1 MHGRTYAGC
10 SRWKGARSSPGSRA
24 LGCEAPTPTGRPA
37 ASPCHSLEEH
47 RPARLVAAVG
57 VVVEGEEVPGLVEH
71 DLLGVAEPVAEHLQA
86 GAVELAAEDRAR
98 PEPDEPLPLR
108 GLDVEAAVAHR
119 EVETAV
125 GTDDRAVE
133 VVPEERDPEPVPRAV
148 ALALLRDPVTV
159 RVHELP
165 HVRDAREP
173 DLHSA
178 VREHLRQEPR
188 TDPRR
193 RVVEAGREDGRF
205 VRFPIAVDVHQ
216 PHDPLGLRLELLG
229 VSLGT
234 GARYIAT
241 RSATVR
247 DARSSSSQSM

>member
-1 MHGRTYAGC
+1 M
-10 SRWKGARSSPGSRA
+10 
-24 LGCEAPTPTGRPA
+24 
-37 ASPCHSLEEH
+37 
-47 RPARLVAAVG
+47 
-57 VVVEGEEVPGLVEH
+57 
-71 DLLGVAEPVAEHLQA
+71 
-86 GAVELAAEDRAR
+86 
-98 PEPDEPLPLR
+98 
-108 GLDVEAAVAHR
+108 
-119 EVETAV
+119 
-125 GTDDRAVE
+125 
-133 VVPEERDPEPVPRAV
+133 PEERDPEPVPRAV
-148 ALALLRDPVTV
+148 ALALLRDPVAV

-229 VSLGT
+229 VSLGRQVLAVHRHAVRHGPGREVVLEPVHVT
-234 GARYIAT
+234 AD
-241 RSATVR
+241 VR
-247 DARSSSSQSM
+247 DALRVPVGLGDVEAPQRVDGEGHRVRHPGLRGEEAHSESLGEGEARHGLARLWDSSVAAGASP